1 MQLFRSLLISLLS
14 GSILVGSV
22 PLGAY
27 SQSPARPAGTAPP
40 AGSSTPSEPS
50 RSASPAALPPL
61 ETGVSAALAAYR
73 SAFIQDIRYDLQFN
87 IPVQRDAPIEAEE
100 QLSFNLHGNP
110 GALPIDFKEKTSPRE
125 IQVNGVVR
133 PIVHQQEHLL
143 IPSEFLHPGLNTIH
157 ILFTAGKGALNR
169 NNDFLYTLFVPDRAR
184 TLFPCFDQPDLKAVF
199 TLSLTIPAEWKAL
212 SNALL
217 APPPTLTPAD
227 TLTSALTTTPTPASA
242 TPAPLSTSQLTSA
255 STRNLH
261 FLPSDKISTYLFSFA
276 AGKFTESDQSPDG
289 RLMHFYYRETDSTKL
304 RMSLGPVFRIQADAL
319 LFMKE
324 YTGLAYPFQKFD
336 FVAIPDFQFGGM
348 EHVGAI
354 QYKASALFLD
364 SGATRDQ
371 VIARSNV
378 LSHET
383 AHMWF
388 GDLVTM
394 TWFNDVWMKEVFAN
408 FMADKISNITLPD
421 GNYDLKFLTD
431 HFPAAY
437 SIDRTA
443 GAHPIRQQLDNLQE
457 AGSLYGNIIYHKA
470 PIMMRQLERLMGA
483 DAFRD
488 GLRDYLKKYAGG
500 NASWPDL
507 IHILGAHTTA
517 DLEAWNH
524 VWVNEPGRPRFSY
537 RLRTAK
543 GKVSSMEIRQQAED
557 GADRIWPQ
565 LFEVAFVYKD
575 PGQGGGHYRV
585 EELTVN
591 MNDSVVRVPAAAGKN
606 IPLGILFNSTGQGY
620 GLFPVDQRALPWIY
634 NTGST
639 GTHPSAGLVSS
650 PSTPLMRASAYINL
664 YENMLD
670 GQSISPRRLLAL
682 DRRALSQE
690 TEELNLNLLV
700 DQLISIY
707 WRFLPPAA
715 RDSLSGGL
723 EKDIWQA
730 MVSASSG
737 NVKKLLFRTYS
748 NIVLSQQGQDRL
760 FGIWKQQQPPAGV
773 KLSEE
778 DYTSLAAALALR
790 AYPGEQKILEEQ
802 LARIQNEDRR
812 QRLIFLLPALS
823 NDIRERDRFFDS
835 LKVAQGRKKEAWV
848 LIGLS
853 YLHHP
858 LRTAASEKYLPATL
872 DLLEDIQRTG
882 DVFFPQSWL
891 QTSFAWYRTKSAAA
905 IVRSFLQLHPD
916 YNPKLKA
923 KILQSADNLF
933 RAKRLAR

>member
-1 MQLFRSLLISLLS
+1 MQLFRSLVISALS
-14 GSILVGSV
+14 GSLLFGSV
-22 PLGAY
+22 PFVAY
-27 SQSPARPAGTAPP
+27 SQSPARPAPSAPP
-40 AGSSTPSEPS
+40 AG
-50 RSASPAALPPL
+50 LPPL
-61 ETGVSAALAAYR
+61 ETGVSAALATYR
-73 SAFIQDIRYDLQFN
+73 SALIHDIRYDLQFH
-87 IPVQRDAPIEAEE
+87 IPAEWDVPIEAEE
-100 QLSFNLHGNP
+100 QLSFNLHSNP
-110 GALPIDFKEKTSPRE
+110 GTLPLDFKEKTSPRQ
-125 IQVNGVVR
+125 IQVNGVELPV
-133 PIVHQQEHLL
+133 VHQQEHLL
-143 IPSEFLHPGLNTIH
+143 IPSEFLHPGFNTIH
-157 ILFTAGKGALNR
+157 ILFTAGNGALNR
-169 NNDFLYTLFVPDRAR
+169 NKNFLYTLFVPDRAR
-184 TLFPCFDQPDLKAVF
+184 TLFPCFDQPDLKAIF
-199 TLSLTIPAEWKAL
+199 TLSLTIPADWKAL
-212 SNALL
+212 SESA
-217 APPPTLTPAD
+217 PAD
-227 TLTSALTTTPTPASA
+227 TLTRT
-242 TPAPLSTSQLTSA
+242 
-255 STRNLH
+255 LH
-261 FLPSDKISTYLFSFA
+261 FLPSDRISTYLFSFV

-289 RLMHFYYRETDSTKL
+289 RLMHFYYRETDSSKI
-304 RMSLGPVFRIQADAL
+304 RMSLGPIFRIQADAL
-319 LFMKE
+319 QFMKE

-394 TWFNDVWMKEVFAN
+394 SWFNDVWMKEVFAN

-421 GNYDLKFLTD
+421 GKYDLKFLTD

-470 PIMMRQLERLMGA
+470 PIMMRQLERLMGT
-483 DAFRD
+483 DNFRD

-507 IHILGAHTTA
+507 IHILGAHTA
-517 DLEAWNH
+517 ANLETWNR

-543 GKVSSMEIRQQAED
+543 GKVSVLEIRQQGED
-557 GADRIWPQ
+557 GSSRTWPQ

-575 PGQGGGHYRV
+575 PAQSGSHHQAANDHQVEKVHQAANYRV

-591 MNDSVVRVPAAAGKN
+591 MNDSVVRVPAAVGKS
-606 IPLGILFNSTGQGY
+606 IPLCILFNSTGQGY

-634 NTGST
+634 NTGITTTVYLPTGTIPATLFSAST
-639 GTHPSAGLVSS
+639 GTTSA
-650 PSTPLMRASAYINL
+650 TPLMRASAYINL

-670 GQSISPRRLLAL
+670 GQAISPRRLLAL

-690 TEELNLNLLV
+690 TEELNLNLLT

-715 RDSLSGGL
+715 RDSLSVGL
-723 EKDIWQA
+723 ENDIWQA
-730 MVSASSG
+730 MLSAVSG

-748 NIVLSQQGQDRL
+748 NIMISKEGQNRL
-760 FGIWKQQQPPAGV
+760 FAIWKQQQPPAGV

-778 DYTSLAAALALR
+778 DYTNLAAALALR
-790 AYPGEQKILEEQ
+790 AYPGDQKILEEQ
-802 LARIQNEDRR
+802 LGRIQNEDRR
-812 QRLIFLLPALS
+812 QRLVFLLPALS
-823 NDIRERDRFFDS
+823 NDIRERDHFFDS

-848 LIGLS
+848 LTGLS

-858 LRTAASEKYLPATL
+858 LRTAISEKYLPATL
-872 DLLEDIQRTG
+872 DLLEEIQRTG

-891 QTSFAWYRTKSAAA
+891 QTSFAWYRTRTAAA
-905 IVRSFLQLHPD
+905 IVRGFLQHHPH

-933 RAKRLAR
+933 RASKAP